1 MNMKKIFI
9 LVLSVSLLGSC
20 TKKLDELLVNPNGPT
35 PESANA
41 DLYLTQLQL
50 NFAGFFNTASSFG
63 MELTRQ
69 VVMYGPTYQAAYSP
83 QSFDGLWNTAYTGV
97 FKHANALIPVAE
109 AEKKWIA
116 AGMAKTMKAYTLITL
131 VDMFGDIPYTTAN
144 LGSANSNPTID
155 KGSDVY
161 AAAIALLDAAIADF
175 GKSTAFP
182 GNQDMFYAAAD
193 ANGAARWRRTAKL
206 FKLRALNNTRLVD
219 AGAKGKIDAL
229 LADADIT
236 ATLSGN
242 TNDFE
247 FKYSTKQANPNS
259 RHPRYN
265 GNYVAAG
272 GPGDYMGVYFM
283 WSLAADKGTFN
294 NQEARNT
301 SDPRTRYYF
310 YRQTTDDAAV
320 SSNSLSCSTFPVPS
334 HYTSG
339 MPFCQF
345 GLGAQG
351 FWGRNH
357 GDNSG
362 IPPDNNFRTTVG
374 VYPFGGDFDVNQGI
388 SVGLN
393 RGAQGAG
400 IQPIWQ
406 SAFTYFVAAEAAV
419 ALGTA
424 GNPRALLE
432 SGIRASIAK
441 VLGFPSTVNVAV
453 DPAAVPSAARI
464 TAYVNLVLG
473 RYDRATT
480 AAARMEVIQQEYYIA
495 LWGNGVDAFNNYR
508 RTGRPG
514 NMSFTVAQA
523 GGNMIR
529 SHYYPSVL
537 VNLNKNITQK
547 TIDKQVFWDNNPAG
561 FIK

>member
-1 MNMKKIFI
+1 
-9 LVLSVSLLGSC
+9 VSLLGSC

-50 NFAGFFNTASSFG
+50 NFAGFFNGASSYG

-69 VVMYGPTYQAAYSP
+69 IVMYGPTYQQAYSP
-83 QSFDGLWNTAYTGV
+83 QSFDGLWSTAYTGV

-109 AEKKWIA
+109 KERKWIA

-131 VDMFGDIPYTTAN
+131 VDMFGDIPYSSAN
-144 LGSANSNPTID
+144 LGSENTNPTID

-161 AAAIALLDAAIADF
+161 TAAIALLDAAIADF
-175 GKSTAFP
+175 QKSTAFP
-182 GNQDMFYAAAD
+182 GNQDMFFGAANAT
-193 ANGAARWRRTAKL
+193 GAARWRTTAKL
-206 FKLRALNNTRLVD
+206 LKLRAINNTRLVD
-219 AGAKGKIDAL
+219 AGAVGKINTL
-229 LADADIT
+229 LADADVIAAMSGT
-236 ATLSGN
+236 A
-242 TNDFE
+242 NDFE
-247 FKYSTKQANPNS
+247 FRYSTKQANPNS

-265 GNYVAAG
+265 GNYSAAG
-272 GPGDYMGVYFM
+272 SAGDYMGVYFM

-310 YRQTTDDAAV
+310 YRQTTNDAAV
-320 SSNSLSCSTFPVPS
+320 SSNTLSCSTFPVPS
-334 HYTSG
+334 HYLPG

-362 IPPDNNFRTTVG
+362 IPPDGPYRTTVG
-374 VYPFGGDFDVNQGI
+374 VYPFGGDFDANQNLN
-388 SVGLN
+388 VGLN

-406 SAFTYFVAAEAAV
+406 AAFTNFIAAEAAL
-419 ALGTA
+419 AGA
-424 GNPRALLE
+424 NGNPRSLLE
-432 SGIRASIAK
+432 AGVRASISK
-441 VLGFPSTVNVAV
+441 VIGYPSTVNVAV
-453 DPAAVPSAARI
+453 PASLIPDASRV
-464 TAYVNLVLG
+464 TAYVNKVLA
-473 RYDRATT
+473 RYDAATT
-480 AAARMEVIQQEYYIA
+480 NDERMEVIQQEYYIA

-508 RTGRPG
+508 RTGKPG
-514 NMSFTVAQA
+514 KMSYTVAQA
-523 GGNMIR
+523 GGDMIR
-529 SHYYPSVL
+529 SFFYPSVL
-537 VNLNKNITQK
+537 VNLNKNVTQK
-547 TIDKQVFWDNNPAG
+547 TLDKKVFWDTNPA
-561 FIK
+561 ILK

>member
-1 MNMKKIFI
+1 MKKIFI

-50 NFAGFFNTASSFG
+50 NFAGFFNGASSYG

-69 VVMYGPTYQAAYSP
+69 IVMYGPTYQQAYSP
-83 QSFDGLWNTAYTGV
+83 QSFDGLWSTAYTGV

-109 AEKKWIA
+109 KERKWIA

-131 VDMFGDIPYTTAN
+131 VDMFGDIPYSSAN
-144 LGSANSNPTID
+144 LGAENTNPTID

-175 GKSTAFP
+175 GKSTAYP
-182 GNQDMFYAAAD
+182 GNQDMFFGAANAT
-193 ANGAARWRRTAKL
+193 GAARWRTTAKL
-206 FKLRALNNTRLVD
+206 LKLRAINNTRLVD
-219 AGAKGKIDAL
+219 AGAAGKINAL
-229 LADADIT
+229 LADADIVAAMSGT
-236 ATLSGN
+236 A
-242 TNDFE
+242 NDFE
-247 FKYSTKQANPNS
+247 FRYSTKQANPNS

-265 GNYVAAG
+265 GNYSAAG
-272 GPGDYMGVYFM
+272 SAGDYMGVYFM

-310 YRQTTDDAAV
+310 YRQTTSDAAV
-320 SSNSLSCSTFPVPS
+320 SSNTLSCSTFPVPS
-334 HYTSG
+334 HYLPG

-345 GLGAQG
+345 GLSAQG

-362 IPPDNNFRTTVG
+362 IPPDGPYRTTVG
-374 VYPFGGDFDVNQGI
+374 IYPFGGDFDANQNLN
-388 SVGLN
+388 VGLN

-406 SAFTYFVAAEAAV
+406 AAFTNFIAAEAALV
-419 ALGTA
+419 GGNVNGARTSLEA
-424 GNPRALLE
+424 GV
-432 SGIRASIAK
+432 RASISK
-441 VLGFPSTVNVAV
+441 VIGYPATVNVAV
-453 DPAAVPSAARI
+453 PAALIPDAAKVS
-464 TAYVNLVLG
+464 AYVKKVTD
-473 RYDRATT
+473 RYDAATT
-480 AAARMEVIQQEYYIA
+480 NDERMEIVQQEYYIA
-495 LWGNGVDAFNNYR
+495 LWGNGIDAFNNYR
-508 RTGRPG
+508 RTGKPG
-514 NMSFTVAQA
+514 KMSYTVAQA
-523 GGNMIR
+523 GGDMIR
-529 SHYYPSVL
+529 SFFYPSVL
-537 VNLNKNITQK
+537 VNLNKNVTQK
-547 TIDKQVFWDNNPAG
+547 TLDKKVFWDTNPA
-561 FIK
+561 ILK

>member
-1 MNMKKIFI
+1 MKKIFI

-35 PESANA
+35 PASANA

-50 NFAGFFNTASSFG
+50 NFAGFFNSASSFG

-69 VVMYGPTYQAAYSP
+69 TVMYGPTYQAAYSP
-83 QSFDGLWNTAYTGV
+83 QSFDGLWSTAYTGV

-116 AGMAKTMKAYTLITL
+116 AGMAKTIKSYTLITL
-131 VDMFGDIPYTTAN
+131 VDMFGDIPYSTAN
-144 LGSANSNPTID
+144 LGSENSNPTID

-182 GNQDMFYAAAD
+182 GTQDMFF
-193 ANGAARWRRTAKL
+193 GAANATGAERWRRTAKL
-206 FKLRALNNTRLVD
+206 LKLRALNNTRLVD
-219 AGAKGKIDAL
+219 AGAKGKIDAM
-229 LADADIT
+229 LADADII
-236 ATLSGN
+236 ATLAGT

-272 GPGDYMGVYFM
+272 GPGDYMGVYMM

-301 SDPRTRYYF
+301 ADPRTRYYF
-310 YRQTTDDAAV
+310 YRQTTNDAAV
-320 SSNSLSCSTFPVPS
+320 SSNSLSCSTFPTPS
-334 HYTSG
+334 HYTAG

-374 VYPFGGDFDVNQGI
+374 LYPFGGDFDVNQGTPI
-388 SVGLN
+388 SLN

-406 SAFTYFVAAEAAV
+406 SAFTYFVASES
-419 ALGTA
+419 ALAIGTA

-432 SGIRASIAK
+432 SGVRASIAK
-441 VLGFPSTVNVAV
+441 VLGFPATVNVAV
-453 DPAAVPSAARI
+453 AAAAVPSAVRI
-464 TAYVNLVLG
+464 DDYVKKVLV
-473 RYDRATT
+473 RYDAATT
-480 AAARMEVIQQEYYIA
+480 PALKMQVIQQEYYIA
-495 LWGNGVDAFNNYR
+495 LWGNGVDAYNNYR

-514 NMSFTVAQA
+514 SMSFTVAQA

>member
-1 MNMKKIFI
+1 MKMKKIFI

-50 NFAGFFNTASSFG
+50 NFAGFFNGASSYG

-69 VVMYGPTYQAAYSP
+69 IVMYGPTYLQAYSP
-83 QSFDGLWNTAYTGV
+83 QSFDGLWSNAYTGV

-109 AEKKWIA
+109 KERKWIA
-116 AGMAKTMKAYTLITL
+116 AGMAKTIKAYTLITL
-131 VDMFGDIPYTTAN
+131 VDMFGDIPYTSAN
-144 LGSANSNPTID
+144 LGSENTNPTID

-161 AAAIALLDAAIADF
+161 TAAIALLDAAIADF
-175 GKSTAFP
+175 QKSTAFP
-182 GNQDMFYAAAD
+182 GSQDLFFGAANAT
-193 ANGAARWRRTAKL
+193 GAARWRTTAKL
-206 FKLRALNNTRLVD
+206 LKLRAINNTRLSD
-219 AGAKGKIDAL
+219 AGAIGKINTL
-229 LADADIT
+229 LADADVIAAMSGT
-236 ATLSGN
+236 A
-242 TNDFE
+242 NDFE
-247 FKYSTKQANPNS
+247 FRYSTKQANPNS

-265 GNYVAAG
+265 GNYSAAG
-272 GPGDYMGVYFM
+272 SAGDYMGVYFM

-310 YRQTTDDAAV
+310 YRQTVNDAAV
-320 SSNSLSCSTFPVPS
+320 SSNTLSCSTFPVPS
-334 HYTSG
+334 HYLPG

-362 IPPDNNFRTTVG
+362 IPPDGPYRTTVG
-374 VYPFGGDFDVNQGI
+374 IYPFGGDFDANQNLN
-388 SVGLN
+388 VGLN

-406 SAFTYFVAAEAAV
+406 AAFTNFIAAEAALV
-419 ALGTA
+419 GAT
-424 GNPRALLE
+424 GNPRSLLE
-432 SGIRASIAK
+432 AGVRASISK
-441 VLGFPSTVNVAV
+441 VIGYPTTVNVAV
-453 DPAAVPSAARI
+453 PTALVPDAARV
-464 TAYVNLVLG
+464 TAYVNKVLA
-473 RYDRATT
+473 RYDAATT
-480 AAARMEVIQQEYYIA
+480 NDERMEVIQQEYYIA

-508 RTGRPG
+508 RTGKPG
-514 NMSFTVAQA
+514 RMSYTIAQS
-523 GGNMIR
+523 GGDMIR
-529 SHYYPSVL
+529 SFFYPSVL
-537 VNLNKNITQK
+537 VNLNKNVTQK
-547 TIDKQVFWDNNPAG
+547 TLDKKVFWDTNPA
-561 FIK
+561 ILK

>member
-1 MNMKKIFI
+1 MKMKKIFI

-50 NFAGFFNTASSFG
+50 NFAGFFNGASSYG

-69 VVMYGPTYQAAYSP
+69 IVMYGPTYQQAYSP
-83 QSFDGLWNTAYTGV
+83 QSFDGLWSTAYTGV

-116 AGMAKTMKAYTLITL
+116 AGMAKTIKAYTLITL
-131 VDMFGDIPYTTAN
+131 VDMFGDIPFSTAN
-144 LGSANSNPTID
+144 LGSENTNPTID

-161 AAAIALLDAAIADF
+161 AAAIGLLDAAIADF
-175 GKSTAFP
+175 QKSTAYP
-182 GNQDMFYAAAD
+182 GNQDMFYGAANAT
-193 ANGAARWRRTAKL
+193 GAARWRTTAKL
-206 FKLRALNNTRLVD
+206 LKLRAINNTRLVD
-219 AGAKGKIDAL
+219 GGAIGKINTL
-229 LADADIT
+229 LADADIISAMSGT
-236 ATLSGN
+236 A
-242 TNDFE
+242 NDFE
-247 FKYSTKQANPNS
+247 FRYSTKQANPNS

-265 GNYVAAG
+265 GNYSAAG
-272 GPGDYMGVYFM
+272 SAGDYMGVYFM

-294 NQEARNT
+294 NQEVRNT

-310 YRQTTDDAAV
+310 YRQTTNDNAV
-320 SSNSLSCSTFPVPS
+320 SSNTLSCSTFPVPS
-334 HYTSG
+334 HYLPG

-362 IPPDNNFRTTVG
+362 IPPDGPYRTTVG
-374 VYPFGGDFDVNQGI
+374 IYPFGGDFDANQNLN
-388 SVGLN
+388 VGLN

-406 SAFTYFVAAEAAV
+406 AAFTNFLAAEAALSG
-419 ALGTA
+419 AN
-424 GNPRALLE
+424 GNPRSLLE
-432 SGIRASIAK
+432 AGVRASISK
-441 VLGFPSTVNVAV
+441 VIGYPATVNVSA
-453 DPAAVPSAARI
+453 PASFVPDGSRV
-464 TAYVNLVLG
+464 TAYVDKVLE
-473 RYDRATT
+473 RYDAATT
-480 AAARMEVIQQEYYIA
+480 NDERMEVIQQEYYIA

-508 RTGRPG
+508 RTGKPG
-514 NMSFTVAQA
+514 KMSYTVAQA
-523 GGNMIR
+523 GGDMIR
-529 SHYYPSVL
+529 SFFYPSVL

-547 TIDKQVFWDNNPAG
+547 TLDKKVFWDTNPA
-561 FIK
+561 ILK

>member
-1 MNMKKIFI
+1 MKKIFI

-50 NFAGFFNTASSFG
+50 NFAGFFNGASSYG

-69 VVMYGPTYQAAYSP
+69 IVMYGPTYQQAYSP
-83 QSFDGLWNTAYTGV
+83 QSFDGLWSTAYTGV

-109 AEKKWIA
+109 KERKWIA

-131 VDMFGDIPYTTAN
+131 VDMFGDIPYSSAN
-144 LGSANSNPTID
+144 LGSENTNPTID

-161 AAAIALLDAAIADF
+161 TAAIALLDAAIADF
-175 GKSTAFP
+175 QKSTAFP
-182 GNQDMFYAAAD
+182 GSQDLFFGAANAT
-193 ANGAARWRRTAKL
+193 GAARWRTTAKL
-206 FKLRALNNTRLVD
+206 LKLRAINNTRLVD
-219 AGAKGKIDAL
+219 AGAVGKINTL
-229 LADADIT
+229 LADADVIAAMSGT
-236 ATLSGN
+236 A
-242 TNDFE
+242 NDFE
-247 FKYSTKQANPNS
+247 FRYSTKQANPNS

-265 GNYVAAG
+265 GNYSAAG
-272 GPGDYMGVYFM
+272 SAGDYMGVYFM

-294 NQEARNT
+294 NQEARNS

-310 YRQTTDDAAV
+310 YRQTTNDAAV
-320 SSNSLSCSTFPVPS
+320 SSNTLSCSTFPVPS
-334 HYTSG
+334 HYLPG

-362 IPPDNNFRTTVG
+362 IPPDGPYRTTVG
-374 VYPFGGDFDVNQGI
+374 VYPFGGDFDANQNLN
-388 SVGLN
+388 VGLN

-406 SAFTYFVAAEAAV
+406 AAFTNFIAAEAAL
-419 ALGTA
+419 AGA
-424 GNPRALLE
+424 NGNPRSLLE
-432 SGIRASIAK
+432 AGVRASISK
-441 VLGFPSTVNVAV
+441 VIGYPSTVNVTV
-453 DPAAVPSAARI
+453 PASLIPDAARV
-464 TAYVNLVLG
+464 TAYVNKVLA
-473 RYDRATT
+473 RYDAATT
-480 AAARMEVIQQEYYIA
+480 NDERMEVIQQEYYIA

-508 RTGRPG
+508 RTGKPG
-514 NMSFTVAQA
+514 KMSYTVAQA
-523 GGNMIR
+523 GGDMIR
-529 SHYYPSVL
+529 SHFYPSVL
-537 VNLNKNITQK
+537 VNLNKNVTQK
-547 TIDKQVFWDNNPAG
+547 TINKKVFWDTNPA
-561 FIK
+561 ILK

>member
-1 MNMKKIFI
+1 MKKIFI
-9 LVLSVSLLGSC
+9 LLLSVSLLGSC

-35 PESANA
+35 PASANA

-50 NFAGFFNTASSFG
+50 NFAGFFNSASSFG

-69 VVMYGPTYQAAYSP
+69 TVMYGPTYQAAYSP
-83 QSFDGLWNTAYTGV
+83 QSFDGLWSTAYTGV

-116 AGMAKTMKAYTLITL
+116 AGMAKTIKAYTLITL
-131 VDMFGDIPYTTAN
+131 VDMFGDIPYSTAN
-144 LGSANSNPTID
+144 LGSENSNPTID

-182 GNQDMFYAAAD
+182 GNQDMFFGAAD
-193 ANGAARWRRTAKL
+193 ATGATRWRRTAKL
-206 FKLRALNNTRLVD
+206 LKLRALNNTRLVD

-229 LADADIT
+229 LADADIM
-236 ATLSGN
+236 ATLTGT

-247 FKYSTKQANPNS
+247 FKYSTKQVNPNS

-272 GPGDYMGVYFM
+272 GPGDYMGVYMM

-294 NQEARNT
+294 SQEARNT
-301 SDPRTRYYF
+301 ADPRTRYYF
-310 YRQTTDDAAV
+310 YRQTTNDAAV
-320 SSNSLSCSTFPVPS
+320 SSNSLSCSTFPTPS
-334 HYTSG
+334 HYTAG

-374 VYPFGGDFDVNQGI
+374 LYPFGGDFDANQGTSI
-388 SVGLN
+388 SLN

-406 SAFTYFVAAEAAV
+406 SAFTYFVASES
-419 ALGTA
+419 ALAIGTA

-432 SGIRASIAK
+432 SGVRASIAK
-441 VLGFPSTVNVAV
+441 VLGFPATVNVAV
-453 DPAAVPSAARI
+453 PAAAVPSSVRI
-464 TAYVNLVLG
+464 DEYVNKVLV
-473 RYDRATT
+473 RYD
-480 AAARMEVIQQEYYIA
+480 AAATPALKMQVIQQEYYIA
-495 LWGNGVDAFNNYR
+495 LWGNGVDAYNNYR

-514 NMSFTVAQA
+514 SMSFTVAQA

-547 TIDKQVFWDNNPAG
+547 SIDKQVFWDNNPAG

>member
-1 MNMKKIFI
+1 MKKIFI

-50 NFAGFFNTASSFG
+50 NFAGFFNGASSYG

-69 VVMYGPTYQAAYSP
+69 IVMYGPTYQQAYSP
-83 QSFDGLWNTAYTGV
+83 QSFDGLWSTAYTGV

-109 AEKKWIA
+109 KERKWIA

-131 VDMFGDIPYTTAN
+131 VDMFGDIPYSSAN
-144 LGSANSNPTID
+144 LGSENTNPTID

-161 AAAIALLDAAIADF
+161 TAAIALLDAAIADF
-175 GKSTAFP
+175 GKSTAYP
-182 GNQDMFYAAAD
+182 GNQDMFF
-193 ANGAARWRRTAKL
+193 GAANATGAGRWRTTAKL
-206 FKLRALNNTRLVD
+206 LKLRAINNTRRVD
-219 AGAKGKIDAL
+219 AGAVGKINAL
-229 LADADIT
+229 LADADVVAAMTGT
-236 ATLSGN
+236 A
-242 TNDFE
+242 NDFE
-247 FKYSTKQANPNS
+247 FRYSTKQANPNS

-265 GNYVAAG
+265 GNYSAAG
-272 GPGDYMGVYFM
+272 SAGDYMGVYFM

-310 YRQTTDDAAV
+310 YRQTTNDAAV
-320 SSNSLSCSTFPVPS
+320 SSNTLSCSTFPVPS
-334 HYTSG
+334 HYLPG

-345 GLGAQG
+345 GLSAQG

-362 IPPDNNFRTTVG
+362 IPPDGPYRTTVG
-374 VYPFGGDFDVNQGI
+374 IYPFGGDFDANQNLN
-388 SVGLN
+388 VGLN

-406 SAFTYFVAAEAAV
+406 AAFTNFIAAEAALSG
-419 ALGTA
+419 AN
-424 GNPRALLE
+424 GNPRSLLE
-432 SGIRASIAK
+432 AGVRASISK
-441 VLGFPSTVNVAV
+441 VIGYPSTVNVTV
-453 DPAAVPSAARI
+453 PASLIPDASRV
-464 TAYVNLVLG
+464 TAYVNKVLA
-473 RYDRATT
+473 RYDAATT
-480 AAARMEVIQQEYYIA
+480 NDERMEVIQQEYYIA

-508 RTGRPG
+508 RTGKPG
-514 NMSFTVAQA
+514 KMSYTVAQA
-523 GGNMIR
+523 GGDMIR
-529 SHYYPSVL
+529 SFFYPSVL
-537 VNLNKNITQK
+537 VNLNKNVTQK
-547 TIDKQVFWDNNPAG
+547 TLDKKVFWDTNPA
-561 FIK
+561 ILK

>member
-1 MNMKKIFI
+1 
-9 LVLSVSLLGSC
+9 
-20 TKKLDELLVNPNGPT
+20 
-35 PESANA
+35 
-41 DLYLTQLQL
+41 
-50 NFAGFFNTASSFG
+50 
-63 MELTRQ
+63 
-69 VVMYGPTYQAAYSP
+69 
-83 QSFDGLWNTAYTGV
+83 
-97 FKHANALIPVAE
+97 
-109 AEKKWIA
+109 
-116 AGMAKTMKAYTLITL
+116 
-131 VDMFGDIPYTTAN
+131 
-144 LGSANSNPTID
+144 
-155 KGSDVY
+155 
-161 AAAIALLDAAIADF
+161 
-175 GKSTAFP
+175 
-182 GNQDMFYAAAD
+182 
-193 ANGAARWRRTAKL
+193 
-206 FKLRALNNTRLVD
+206 
-219 AGAKGKIDAL
+219 
-229 LADADIT
+229 
-236 ATLSGN
+236 
-242 TNDFE
+242 
-247 FKYSTKQANPNS
+247 
-259 RHPRYN
+259 
-265 GNYVAAG
+265 
-272 GPGDYMGVYFM
+272 
-283 WSLAADKGTFN
+283 
-294 NQEARNT
+294 
-301 SDPRTRYYF
+301 
-310 YRQTTDDAAV
+310 
-320 SSNSLSCSTFPVPS
+320 S

-362 IPPDNNFRTTVG
+362 IPPDGPYRTTVG
-374 VYPFGGDFDVNQGI
+374 IYPFGGDFDVNQGAP
-388 SVGLN
+388 VGLN

-441 VLGFPSTVNVAV
+441 VLGFPTTVNVAV
-453 DPAAVPSAARI
+453 VAAAVPSAARI
-464 TAYVNLVLG
+464 TAYVNLVLA
-473 RYDRATT
+473 RYDKATT
-480 AAARMEVIQQEYYIA
+480 VAAKMEVIQQEYYIS

-514 NMSFTVAQA
+514 SMSFTVAQA

>member
-1 MNMKKIFI
+1 MKMKKIFI

-50 NFAGFFNTASSFG
+50 NFAGFFNSASSYG

-69 VVMYGPTYQAAYSP
+69 IVMYGPTYQQAYSP
-83 QSFDGLWNTAYTGV
+83 QSFDGIWSTAYTGV

-109 AEKKWIA
+109 KERKWIA
-116 AGMAKTMKAYTLITL
+116 AGMAKTLKAYTLMTL
-131 VDMFGDIPYTTAN
+131 VDMFGDIPYSSAN
-144 LGSANSNPTID
+144 LGAENSNPTID

-161 AAAIALLDAAIADF
+161 AASIALLDAAIADF
-175 GKSTAFP
+175 QKSTAFP
-182 GNQDMFYAAAD
+182 GSQDLFYGAANAT
-193 ANGAARWRRTAKL
+193 GAARWRTTAKL
-206 FKLRALNNTRLVD
+206 LKLRAINNTRLVD
-219 AGAKGKIDAL
+219 AGAVGKINTL
-229 LADADIT
+229 LADADVV
-236 ATLSGN
+236 AALSG
-242 TNDFE
+242 TASDFE
-247 FKYSTKQANPNS
+247 FRYSTKQANPNS

-265 GNYVAAG
+265 GNYSAAG
-272 GPGDYMGVYFM
+272 SAGDYMGVYFM

-294 NQEARNT
+294 NQEVRNS

-310 YRQTTDDAAV
+310 YRQTTNDAAV
-320 SSNSLSCSTFPVPS
+320 SSNTLSCSTFPVPS

-345 GLGAQG
+345 GLSAQG

-362 IPPDNNFRTTVG
+362 IPPDGPYRTTVG
-374 VYPFGGDFDVNQGI
+374 IYPFGGDFDANQNLN
-388 SVGLN
+388 VGLN

-406 SAFTYFVAAEAAV
+406 AAYTNFLAAEAALSG
-419 ALGTA
+419 AT
-424 GNPRALLE
+424 GNPRARLE
-432 SGIRASIAK
+432 AGVRASISK
-441 VLGFPSTVNVAV
+441 VIGYPATVNVS
-453 DPAAVPSAARI
+453 VPTSFVPDASKV
-464 TAYVNLVLG
+464 TAYVDKVLA
-473 RYDRATT
+473 RYDAATT
-480 AAARMEVIQQEYYIA
+480 NDERMEIVQQEYYIA

-508 RTGRPG
+508 RTGKPG
-514 NMSFTVAQA
+514 KMSYTVAEA

-529 SHYYPSVL
+529 SFFYPSVL
-537 VNLNKNITQK
+537 VNLNKNVTQK
-547 TIDKQVFWDNNPAG
+547 TIDKKVFWDTNPA
-561 FIK
+561 ILK

>member
-1 MNMKKIFI
+1 MKKIFI

-35 PESANA
+35 PASANA

-50 NFAGFFNTASSFG
+50 NFAGFFNSASSFG

-69 VVMYGPTYQAAYSP
+69 TVMYGPTYQAAYSP
-83 QSFDGLWNTAYTGV
+83 QSFDGLWSTAYTGV

-116 AGMAKTMKAYTLITL
+116 AGMAKTIKSYTLITL
-131 VDMFGDIPYTTAN
+131 VDMFGDIPYSTAN
-144 LGSANSNPTID
+144 LGSENSNPTID

-182 GNQDMFYAAAD
+182 GTQDMFF
-193 ANGAARWRRTAKL
+193 GAANATGAERWRRTAKL
-206 FKLRALNNTRLVD
+206 LKLRALNNTRLVD
-219 AGAKGKIDAL
+219 AGAKGKIDAM
-229 LADADIT
+229 LADADII
-236 ATLSGN
+236 ATLAGT

-272 GPGDYMGVYFM
+272 GPGDYMGVYMM

-301 SDPRTRYYF
+301 ADPRTRYYF
-310 YRQTTDDAAV
+310 YRQTTNDAAV
-320 SSNSLSCSTFPVPS
+320 SSNSLSCSTFPTPS
-334 HYTSG
+334 HYTAG

-374 VYPFGGDFDVNQGI
+374 LYPFGGDFDVNQGTSI
-388 SVGLN
+388 SLN

-406 SAFTYFVAAEAAV
+406 SAFTYFVASES
-419 ALGTA
+419 ALAIGTA

-432 SGIRASIAK
+432 SGVRASIAK
-441 VLGFPSTVNVAV
+441 VLGFPATVNVAV
-453 DPAAVPSAARI
+453 AAAAVPSAVRI
-464 TAYVNLVLG
+464 DDYVKKVLV
-473 RYDRATT
+473 RYDAATT
-480 AAARMEVIQQEYYIA
+480 PALKMQVIQQEYYIA
-495 LWGNGVDAFNNYR
+495 LWGNGVDAYNNYR

-514 NMSFTVAQA
+514 SMSFTVAQA

>member
-1 MNMKKIFI
+1 MKKIFI

-50 NFAGFFNTASSFG
+50 NFAGFFNSASSYG

-69 VVMYGPTYQAAYSP
+69 IVMYGPTYQQAYSP
-83 QSFDGLWNTAYTGV
+83 QSFDGIWSTAYTGV

-109 AEKKWIA
+109 RERKWIA

-131 VDMFGDIPYTTAN
+131 VDMFGDIPYSSAN
-144 LGSANSNPTID
+144 LGSENTNPTID

-161 AAAIALLDAAIADF
+161 TAAIGLLDAAIADF
-175 GKSTAFP
+175 QKSTAYP
-182 GNQDMFYAAAD
+182 GNQDIFFAAAN
-193 ANGAARWRRTAKL
+193 ATGAGRWRTTAKL
-206 FKLRALNNTRLVD
+206 LKLRAINNTRLVD
-219 AGAKGKIDAL
+219 AGAVAKINTL
-229 LADADIT
+229 LADADVV
-236 ATLSGN
+236 AALSG
-242 TNDFE
+242 TANDFE
-247 FKYSTKQANPNS
+247 FRYSTKQANPNS

-265 GNYVAAG
+265 GNYSAAG
-272 GPGDYMGVYFM
+272 SAGDYMGVYFM

-294 NQEARNT
+294 NQEVRNS

-310 YRQTTDDAAV
+310 YRQTTNDAAV
-320 SSNSLSCSTFPVPS
+320 SSNTLSCSTFPVPS
-334 HYTSG
+334 HYTLG

-345 GLGAQG
+345 GLSAQG

-362 IPPDNNFRTTVG
+362 IPPDGPYRTTVG
-374 VYPFGGDFDVNQGI
+374 IYPFGGDFDANQNLN
-388 SVGLN
+388 VGLN

-406 SAFTYFVAAEAAV
+406 AAFTNFIAAEAAL
-419 ALGTA
+419 AGAT
-424 GNPRALLE
+424 GNPRARLE
-432 SGIRASIAK
+432 AGVRASISK
-441 VLGFPSTVNVAV
+441 VIGYPATVNVS
-453 DPAAVPSAARI
+453 VPTSFVPDASRV
-464 TAYVNLVLG
+464 TAYVDKVLA
-473 RYDRATT
+473 RYDAATT
-480 AAARMEVIQQEYYIA
+480 NDERMEIVQQEYYIA

-508 RTGRPG
+508 RTGKPG
-514 NMSFTVAQA
+514 KMSYTVAEA

-529 SHYYPSVL
+529 SFFYPSVL
-537 VNLNKNITQK
+537 VNLNKNVTQK
-547 TIDKQVFWDNNPAG
+547 TIDKKVFWDTNPA
-561 FIK
+561 ILK

>member
-1 MNMKKIFI
+1 MKKIFI

-50 NFAGFFNTASSFG
+50 NFAGFFNGASSYG

-69 VVMYGPTYQAAYSP
+69 IVMYGPTYLQAYSP
-83 QSFDGLWNTAYTGV
+83 QSFDGLWSNAYTGV

-109 AEKKWIA
+109 KERKWIA
-116 AGMAKTMKAYTLITL
+116 AGMAKTIKAYTLITL
-131 VDMFGDIPYTTAN
+131 VDMFGDIPYTSAN
-144 LGSANSNPTID
+144 LGSENTNPTID

-161 AAAIALLDAAIADF
+161 TAAIALLDAAIADF
-175 GKSTAFP
+175 QKSTAFP
-182 GNQDMFYAAAD
+182 GSQDLFFGAANAT
-193 ANGAARWRRTAKL
+193 GAARWRTTAKL
-206 FKLRALNNTRLVD
+206 LKLRAINNTRLSD
-219 AGAKGKIDAL
+219 AGAIGKINTL
-229 LADADIT
+229 LADADVIAAMSGT
-236 ATLSGN
+236 A
-242 TNDFE
+242 NDFE
-247 FKYSTKQANPNS
+247 FRYSTKQANPNS

-265 GNYVAAG
+265 GNYSAAG
-272 GPGDYMGVYFM
+272 SAGDYMGVYFM

-310 YRQTTDDAAV
+310 YRQTVNDAAV
-320 SSNSLSCSTFPVPS
+320 SSNTLSCSTFPVPS
-334 HYTSG
+334 HYLPG

-362 IPPDNNFRTTVG
+362 IPPDGPYRTTVG
-374 VYPFGGDFDVNQGI
+374 IYPFGGDFDANQNLN
-388 SVGLN
+388 VGLN

-406 SAFTYFVAAEAAV
+406 AAFTNFIAAEAALV
-419 ALGTA
+419 GAT
-424 GNPRALLE
+424 GNPRSLLE
-432 SGIRASIAK
+432 AGVRASISK
-441 VLGFPSTVNVAV
+441 VIGYPTTVNVAV
-453 DPAAVPSAARI
+453 PTALVPDAARV
-464 TAYVNLVLG
+464 TAYVNKVLA
-473 RYDRATT
+473 RYDAATT
-480 AAARMEVIQQEYYIA
+480 NDERMEVIQQEYYIA

-508 RTGRPG
+508 RTGKPG
-514 NMSFTVAQA
+514 RMSYTIAQS
-523 GGNMIR
+523 GGDMIR
-529 SHYYPSVL
+529 SFFYPSVL
-537 VNLNKNITQK
+537 VNLNKNVTQK
-547 TIDKQVFWDNNPAG
+547 TLDKKVFWDTNPA
-561 FIK
+561 ILK

>member
-1 MNMKKIFI
+1 MKKIFI

-50 NFAGFFNTASSFG
+50 NFAGFFNSASSYG

-69 VVMYGPTYQAAYSP
+69 IVMYGPTYQQAYSP
-83 QSFDGLWNTAYTGV
+83 QSFDGVWSTAYTGV

-109 AEKKWIA
+109 KERKWIA
-116 AGMAKTMKAYTLITL
+116 AGMAKTLKAYTLITL
-131 VDMFGDIPYTTAN
+131 VDMFGDIPYSSAN
-144 LGSANSNPTID
+144 LGAENTNPTID

-161 AAAIALLDAAIADF
+161 AAAIGLLDAAIADF
-175 GKSTAFP
+175 QKSTAFP
-182 GNQDMFYAAAD
+182 GSQDLFYGAANAT
-193 ANGAARWRRTAKL
+193 GAARWRTTAKL
-206 FKLRALNNTRLVD
+206 LKLRAINNTRLVD
-219 AGAKGKIDAL
+219 AGAVGKINTL
-229 LADADIT
+229 LADADVVAAMSGT
-236 ATLSGN
+236 AS
-242 TNDFE
+242 DFE
-247 FKYSTKQANPNS
+247 FRYSTKQANPNS

-265 GNYVAAG
+265 GNYSAAG
-272 GPGDYMGVYFM
+272 SAGDYMGVYFM

-294 NQEARNT
+294 NQEVRNS

-310 YRQTTDDAAV
+310 YRQTTNDAAV
-320 SSNSLSCSTFPVPS
+320 SSNTLSCSTFPVPS
-334 HYTSG
+334 HYLAG

-362 IPPDNNFRTTVG
+362 IPPDGPYRTTVG
-374 VYPFGGDFDVNQGI
+374 IYPFGGDFDANQNLN
-388 SVGLN
+388 VGLN

-406 SAFTYFVAAEAAV
+406 ASFTNFLAAEAALSG
-419 ALGTA
+419 AN
-424 GNPRALLE
+424 GNPRSLLE
-432 SGIRASIAK
+432 AGVRASISK
-441 VLGFPSTVNVAV
+441 VIGYPTTVNVS
-453 DPAAVPSAARI
+453 VPTSLVPDGSKV
-464 TAYVNLVLG
+464 TAYVDKVLA
-473 RYDRATT
+473 RYDAATT
-480 AAARMEVIQQEYYIA
+480 NDQRMEVVQQEYYIA

-514 NMSFTVAQA
+514 GMSFTVAQA

-547 TIDKQVFWDNNPAG
+547 TIDKQVFWDTNPAG

>member
-1 MNMKKIFI
+1 MKMKKIFI

-50 NFAGFFNTASSFG
+50 NFAGFFNGASSYG

-69 VVMYGPTYQAAYSP
+69 IVMYGPTYQQAYSP
-83 QSFDGLWNTAYTGV
+83 QSFDGLWSTAYTGV

-109 AEKKWIA
+109 KERKWIA

-131 VDMFGDIPYTTAN
+131 VDMFGDIPYSSAN
-144 LGSANSNPTID
+144 LGSENTNPTID

-161 AAAIALLDAAIADF
+161 TAAIALLDAAIADF
-175 GKSTAFP
+175 QKSTAFP
-182 GNQDMFYAAAD
+182 GSQDLFFGAANAT
-193 ANGAARWRRTAKL
+193 GAARWRTTAKL
-206 FKLRALNNTRLVD
+206 LKLRAINNTRLVD
-219 AGAKGKIDAL
+219 AGAVGKINTL
-229 LADADIT
+229 LADADVIAAMSGT
-236 ATLSGN
+236 A
-242 TNDFE
+242 NDFE
-247 FKYSTKQANPNS
+247 FRYSTKQANPNS

-265 GNYVAAG
+265 GNYSAAG
-272 GPGDYMGVYFM
+272 SAGDYMGVYFM

-294 NQEARNT
+294 NQEARNS

-310 YRQTTDDAAV
+310 YRQTTNDAAV
-320 SSNSLSCSTFPVPS
+320 SSNTLSCSTFPVPS
-334 HYTSG
+334 HYLPG

-362 IPPDNNFRTTVG
+362 IPPDGPYRTTVG
-374 VYPFGGDFDVNQGI
+374 VYPFGGDFDANQNLN
-388 SVGLN
+388 VGLN

-406 SAFTYFVAAEAAV
+406 AAFTNFIAAEAAL
-419 ALGTA
+419 AGA
-424 GNPRALLE
+424 NGNPRSLLE
-432 SGIRASIAK
+432 AGVRASISK
-441 VLGFPSTVNVAV
+441 VIGYPSTVNVAV
-453 DPAAVPSAARI
+453 PASLIPDASRV
-464 TAYVNLVLG
+464 TAYVNKVLA
-473 RYDRATT
+473 RYDAATT
-480 AAARMEVIQQEYYIA
+480 NDERMEVIQQEYYIA

-508 RTGRPG
+508 RTGKPG
-514 NMSFTVAQA
+514 KMSYTVAQA
-523 GGNMIR
+523 GGDMIR
-529 SHYYPSVL
+529 SFFYPSVL
-537 VNLNKNITQK
+537 VNLNKNVTQK
-547 TIDKQVFWDNNPAG
+547 TLDKKVFWDTNPA
-561 FIK
+561 ILK